1 MFLKRPEL
9 TVEVVDAT
17 TIKPFVAKALVTD
30 SKSKSKTATAAS
42 DRLNFNKIPGNSL
55 IFASVPYIV
64 PVVLTLGGST
74 IIAHR
79 A

>member
-17 TIKPFVAKALVTD
+17 TIKPFVAKALVND
-30 SKSKSKTATAAS
+30 RKSETMTMAS
-42 DRLNFNKIPGNSL
+42 DRLNFAKSLANSF
-55 IFASVPYIV
+55 IFAVVPSIV
-64 PVVLTLGGST
+64 QVVLTLGGST
-74 IIAHR
+74 IITHR

>member
-17 TIKPFVAKALVTD
+17 TIKPFVAKALVND
-30 SKSKSKTATAAS
+30 SKSETMTMAS
-42 DRLNFNKIPGNSL
+42 DRLNFTKSLGNSL
-55 IFASVPYIV
+55 IFAVVPSIV
-64 PVVLTLGGST
+64 QVVLTLGGST
-74 IIAHR
+74 IITHR

>member
-1 MFLKRPEL
+1 MKRPEL

-30 SKSKSKTATAAS
+30 SKSEKATMAS
-42 DRLNFNKIPGNSL
+42 DRLNFNKNPGNSL
-55 IFASVPYIV
+55 IFAIV
-64 PVVLTLGGST
+64 PSIVQVALTLGGST